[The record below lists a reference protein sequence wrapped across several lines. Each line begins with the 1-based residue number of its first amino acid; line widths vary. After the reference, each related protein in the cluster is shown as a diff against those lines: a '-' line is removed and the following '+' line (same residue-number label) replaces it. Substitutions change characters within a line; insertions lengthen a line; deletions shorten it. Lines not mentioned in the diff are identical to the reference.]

1 MINLWRATSVLIG
14 LGAWGITHA
23 NAVFEIIPQST
34 SVTVSGSA
42 SQNYVLTW
50 TVKNNTS
57 ITTPIAFSG
66 WGTPNSGSDLFT
78 LTSTT
83 CTTPVSP
90 GGTCTMTMGIR
101 GDAMTSNSLTV
112 SPRFCLPNGQVCSTA
127 TLANRLSV
135 TRTSTPVPQGSWKV
149 HSVFDGA
156 SFPEFVSIYYP
167 KLVVGFINSNY
178 MPLVAECP
186 DLTSQYN
193 CTLLADGILS
203 YDFESI
209 NNLSYAPNGSLYG
222 IFTRSQVDAIN
233 PVRSY
238 VMDIPASS
246 STWAQFTDPFNGT
259 ALGLDTYS
267 DLGILFS
274 SGFFHPVPNY
284 GYPGIGSAKLYNTN
298 SVQVNSQAN
307 TAASSLSGIVEDGL
321 GHVFVSG
328 PVSTYT
334 ITPTPDTTYLIWQWD
349 TTSSDPTTA
358 YTPINMPTNLSYISS
373 MVSDGKGTIYIA
385 GSDAFTDGHVWKYTA
400 ASGEF
405 VDTGLVA
412 ESVIT
417 LYYSPYGY
425 LLAGGIDNQ
434 QYNGAVWYYSGGEW
448 TNMNLTNSSTAVSIA
463 ADANNDIIATGLD
476 LDQNPTIWLFS
487 SN

>member
-1 MINLWRATSVLIG
+1 MINLWRTTSVLIG
-14 LGAWGITHA
+14 LSAWGITHA
-23 NAVFEIIPQST
+23 KAVFEIIPQST

-50 TVKNNTS
+50 SVKNNTS
-57 ITTPIAFSG
+57 ITTPIKFSD

-112 SPRFCLPNGQVCSTA
+112 SPKFCDQSLQVCSIPTRP
-127 TLANRLSV
+127 NRLNV
-135 TRTSTPVPQGSWKV
+135 TRTSTPVPEGSWKV

-156 SFPEFVSIYYP
+156 SFPEFVSISYP

-178 MPLVAECP
+178 IPLVAECP

-193 CTLLADGILS
+193 CSLLTDGILS
-203 YDFESI
+203 YHFESI

-222 IFTRSQVDAIN
+222 IFTGSQVDAIN

-238 VMDIPASS
+238 VMDIPVGS
-246 STWAQFTDPFNGT
+246 STWAEFTDPFNGT

-298 SVQVNSQAN
+298 SIQVNSQAN
-307 TAASSLSGIVEDGL
+307 TAASSLTGVVEDGL

-334 ITPTPDTTYLIWQWD
+334 ITPTPATTYLIWQWD

-358 YTPINMPTNLSYISS
+358 YTPINMPTNLSNISS

-385 GSDAFTDGHVWKYTA
+385 GSDELTDGHVWKYTA
-400 ASGEF
+400 ASAQF

-425 LLAGGIDNQ
+425 LLAGGIEHE
-434 QYNGAVWYYSGGEW
+434 QYNGAVWYYSGGGW
-448 TNMNLTNSSTAVSIA
+448 TNMNLTNSSTVVSIA
-463 ADANNDIIATGLD
+463 ADANNDIIATGQD
-476 LDQNPTIWLFS
+476 LAHHPIIWLFN